1 MAEYVAR
8 MRGIN
13 VGRAKRVAMSDL
25 RELLEGLGYG
35 EVRTLLDSGNAVSGW
50 RGSRAPRDR

>member
-1 MAEYVAR
+1 MAEYVAL
-8 MRGIN
+8 MRGID

-35 EVRTLLDSGNAVSGW
+35 AVRTLLNCGNSVSGW